1 MTKHERRETRLLR
14 TRRALDDNAA
24 RPHAHH
30 VEFSESDP
38 LPYTDPSLHHHIS
51 DARKHGQ
58 DLFSFQK
65 QFPDDPATKVTY
77 LHFLHIR
84 VLMPNCL

>member
-14 TRRALDDNAA
+14 ARRAVNGNAA
-24 RPHAHH
+24 RSHAHH

-38 LPYTDPSLHHHIS
+38 LPSAEPSLHHHIS
-51 DARKHGQ
+51 DSRKHGQ

-65 QFPDDPATKVTY
+65 QFPDDPATKVVI
-77 LHFLHIR
+77 LKLS
-84 VLMPNCL
+84 V